1 MKKVGVTGGIGSGK
15 TTFCREW
22 EKLGAYVIYADDL
35 AKQIMV
41 EDEKLIKDIK
51 STFGEESY
59 HSDGSLN
66 RAYLAEQAFES
77 GRVEELN
84 QLVHPRLWKKASEIA
99 DQKMEEGI
107 DVFVKEA
114 AILLKNG
121 RPEDLDYVIV
131 LTAGEE
137 NRIQRVAERDKS
149 EADKIQARIQNQ
161 QSDHELIKYSD
172 YVVSNDGTIEELKL
186 KAKEI
191 FLQIKE
197 L

>member
-84 QLVHPRLWKKASEIA
+84 QLVHPRLWKKTSEIA
-99 DQKMEEGI
+99 DQKKEEGI
-107 DVFVKEA
+107 EVFVKEA

-131 LTAGEE
+131 LTSGEE

-161 QSDHELIKYSD
+161 QSDDELIKYSD